1 MNQLSK
7 LILRW
12 IIQVLGPAEYIEGQT
27 FSLEIINRTN
37 MNYDYFF
44 KGIAASVI
52 YSFIG
57 IIILLLAYLVI
68 EKLTPEKSWQEIVKN
83 QNVALAI
90 VFASFI
96 LGISIIIAASIHG

>member
-1 MNQLSK
+1 
-7 LILRW
+7 
-12 IIQVLGPAEYIEGQT
+12 
-27 FSLEIINRTN
+27 

-52 YSFIG
+52 YSLIG
-57 IIILLLAYLVI
+57 IVILLLAYLLI
-68 EKLTPEKSWQEIVKN
+68 EKLTPEKSWQEIVQNK
-83 QNVALAI
+83 NVALAI

>member
-1 MNQLSK
+1 
-7 LILRW
+7 
-12 IIQVLGPAEYIEGQT
+12 
-27 FSLEIINRTN
+27 

-52 YSFIG
+52 YSLIG
-57 IIILLLAYLVI
+57 IVILLLAYLLI

-83 QNVALAI
+83 QNMALAI

>member
-1 MNQLSK
+1 
-7 LILRW
+7 
-12 IIQVLGPAEYIEGQT
+12 
-27 FSLEIINRTN
+27 

-52 YSFIG
+52 YSLIG
-57 IIILLLAYLVI
+57 IIILLLAYLLI
-68 EKLTPEKSWQEIVKN
+68 EKLTPEKSWQEIVQNK
-83 QNVALAI
+83 NVALAI